1 MLRGN
6 MKPSVSCL
14 LLFLMGALVAGSP
27 GMTATGAS
35 SGKPLVM
42 LISIDG
48 MRPDA
53 VLDAARHGLK
63 VPNGADLSRL
73 SLE

>member
-1 MLRGN
+1 MLHGLKLHR
-6 MKPSVSCL
+6 PILVL
-14 LLFLMGALVAGSP
+14 IGALVAASP
-27 GMTATGAS
+27 AMTATGTS
-35 SGKPLVM
+35 SGKPLLM

>member
-1 MLRGN
+1 MLRGL
-6 MKPSVSCL
+6 KLHRPILVL
-14 LLFLMGALVAGSP
+14 IGALVAASP
-27 GMTATGAS
+27 AMTATGTS
-35 SGKPLVM
+35 SGKPLLM

-53 VLDAARHGLK
+53 AIMGVSLRD
-63 VPNGADLSRL
+63 ADLSRL